1 MPRTLP
7 TLHTFISS
15 FLRAMP
21 IVSGRNCGAPNLSVD
36 LVGGL
41 QLSSQSKAKMP
52 GDGFVGIVLL
62 LRSFGVG
69 DDQKTARGVSSSL
82 P

>member
-1 MPRTLP
+1 MLRTLP

-36 LVGGL
+36 LVGAL
-41 QLSSQSKAKMP
+41 QLGSQSKAKMP
-52 GDGFVGIVLL
+52 GDGFVGIVPP
-62 LRSFGVG
+62 RSFGVG
-69 DDQKTARGVSSSL
+69 DEQKTARGVSSSL